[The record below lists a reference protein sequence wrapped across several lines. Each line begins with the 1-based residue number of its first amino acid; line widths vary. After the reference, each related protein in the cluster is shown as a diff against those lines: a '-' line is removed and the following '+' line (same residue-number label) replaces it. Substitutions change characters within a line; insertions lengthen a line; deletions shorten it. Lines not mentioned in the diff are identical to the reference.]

1 MSTEKRTIGET
12 AQLLGVSIRTLH
24 YWEERGI
31 THPSRESWSGYRLY
45 SEADITRLQQ
55 ALVYRATGMDLDTI
69 VELLNSNDDP
79 VAHFQRQRDKLIDK
93 EHELRAMIEALDHLL
108 EDAMTDKKLSIDD
121 IADVL
126 GDANFATY
134 HAEAEEKWGDT
145 DDWAIAQ
152 RTSAKMSA
160 DDWKSLKKR
169 TDAIENRLA
178 TAMKQG
184 VLPGSPEANELADAH
199 RELLSKSFPV
209 SYAKQVILAR
219 GYVEDLRFTRHYDSR
234 EEGLAQWLKAIID
247 ANARAHGVDP
257 NSATWE

>member
-108 EDAMTDKKLSIDD
+108 EDAMTDKNYQLTISQTFSEMRISQLTTPKRKKN
-121 IADVL
+121 
-126 GDANFATY
+126 G
-134 HAEAEEKWGDT
+134 
-145 DDWAIAQ
+145 AILTTGQ
-152 RTSAKMSA
+152 
-160 DDWKSLKKR
+160 
-169 TDAIENRLA
+169 
-178 TAMKQG
+178 
-184 VLPGSPEANELADAH
+184 
-199 RELLSKSFPV
+199 LLSAP
-209 SYAKQVILAR
+209 APR
-219 GYVEDLRFTRHYDSR
+219 
-234 EEGLAQWLKAIID
+234 
-247 ANARAHGVDP
+247 
-257 NSATWE
+257 